1 MAPMVPSNPQRSAT
15 RTATKGEE
23 TRLRIL
29 ERAAPLLNRHGFQN
43 APVSEIMRVTG
54 LQKGGLYNHF
64 ASKEE
69 LSLAAFDMIMER
81 VLARVLETHRS
92 HATPLAQLIAHI
104 QLIGHGHTVMEGG
117 CPIANGMVESDDANP
132 ALRARVKSVL
142 ERWRRFIAQI
152 VAEGVVKGE
161 IRADVNPD
169 EVATNLI
176 GTLEGAQLLSQFYG
190 DDSYRRRLTEQLL
203 TYVNDKLRATT

>member
-1 MAPMVPSNPQRSAT
+1 MSTSDRTST
-15 RTATKGEE
+15 RVATKGEE

-69 LSLAAFDMIMER
+69 LSLAAFDLIMER
-81 VLARVLETHRS
+81 VLARVLETHRRHTS
-92 HATPLAQLIAHI
+92 PLAQLIAHI
-104 QLIGHGHTVMEGG
+104 EFIGHGHTAMEGG
-117 CPIANGMVESDDANP
+117 CPIANSMVESDDANP
-132 ALRARVKSVL
+132 ALRTRVKGVL

-169 EVATNLI
+169 EVATNVI
-176 GTLEGAQLLSQFYG
+176 GTLEGGQLLSQFYG

-203 TYVNDKLRATT
+203 TYVNEKLRATP